1 MGREEHNVVS
11 GKPGRKEIIIF
22 IIMFAA
28 AAVLAGI
35 VAVNRSL
42 LGQKPVYVIESASE
56 MAFGSGGSTLV
67 IDNGKKTLLVL
78 NEDGKLK
85 KRYDGGEE
93 QDLFFYATHCAQSSD
108 GSIYISDITYG
119 RRGNLLDRERLIRIG
134 KGGREVLYEI
144 DYTGMEVEDIP
155 LQYGHIVELQESGG
169 EIYFTLNYADR
180 VEVKKADQ
188 SGGLTDVAVFAAEA
202 VRTDAA
208 YDIQSGMLAAAERT
222 GTIRMYDGS
231 GDSSVL
237 VQEEGGMPF
246 DMAARSGEVYYTEL
260 TDMTVRHFPVADPE
274 KQQVFYQSD
283 SLLYQ
288 LDVSADGNEVLA
300 TDNLGFYRLHGDGS
314 GACASSEYVDSAGC
328 VYYPWVI
335 VLWAFLIVSG
345 LIFAALAAR
354 MLYWI
359 VISVIS
365 NENSMRVML
374 IILTCLAVF
383 FILSYMLLSRL
394 LDASTTASEKQ
405 TSLFSELL
413 MLELEP
419 EEVSQLGS
427 PADHDTELY
436 ARIKAPLDKHI
447 WNYYEKGEFYYYV
460 IYRILD
466 GKIAYLMD
474 FEDTLPVTYPV
485 YEDDPEDNVYAEVL
499 HTGESFV
506 TSEIS
511 SYGAWTFMLSPIRD
525 SEGNIIALL
534 EVGQSLDAIERSQTE
549 LRRELLINA
558 AVSTVVL
565 TMLLLELIFLIG
577 FLQKK
582 MKLDHLDDVESV
594 PVRTIM
600 FISYV
605 ADSMQDAF
613 IAILCSQL
621 YGGGLPVSDSVA
633 IALPMSAQLLMMAIM
648 SFFAGRLTEI
658 FGSKKVISTGMLIQ
672 MAGFICC
679 FAGGNYPAILMGKML
694 IGCGMGLVYVGCNTA
709 AAACR
714 NSEVGAAAFAGI
726 SAGILSGVTI
736 GAGLASVLLS
746 LGGWRTVYG
755 TGAVIVFL
763 GVLLSLSSGSVHPAA
778 GSQDAADSRGEGFG
792 AFLLNRRVLGFF
804 AMMLLPFMMSL
815 SYREYFFP
823 LFAQERGITE
833 VRIGQIYLVCG
844 MAVIYLGPA
853 LSELMLRVFGAL
865 WSIIIASAAMGLCM
879 LLFVIHPGLLTVMI
893 GVVVLSVVISFAYT
907 CQYSYFDMVPEA
919 RKYGAGKSMGVY
931 SVVESL
937 GQTIGPVTYGAL
949 LSFGYREGIGIFA
962 SVMLGLTLIFMLL
975 MAKEAGNYKEE
986 AE

>member
-188 SGGLTDVAVFAAEA
+188 SGGITDVAVFAAEA

-208 YDIQSGMLAAAERT
+208 YDIQSGML
-222 GTIRMYDGS
+222 DGS

-365 NENSMRVML
+365 NENSMRMPV
-374 IILTCLAVF
+374 
-383 FILSYMLLSRL
+383 
-394 LDASTTASEKQ
+394 Q
-405 TSLFSELL
+405 
-413 MLELEP
+413 
-419 EEVSQLGS
+419 
-427 PADHDTELY
+427 
-436 ARIKAPLDKHI
+436 
-447 WNYYEKGEFYYYV
+447 
-460 IYRILD
+460 
-466 GKIAYLMD
+466 
-474 FEDTLPVTYPV
+474 LPV
-485 YEDDPEDNVYAEVL
+485 
-499 HTGESFV
+499 
-506 TSEIS
+506 
-511 SYGAWTFMLSPIRD
+511 
-525 SEGNIIALL
+525 
-534 EVGQSLDAIERSQTE
+534 
-549 LRRELLINA
+549 
-558 AVSTVVL
+558 
-565 TMLLLELIFLIG
+565 
-577 FLQKK
+577 K
-582 MKLDHLDDVESV
+582 
-594 PVRTIM
+594 
-600 FISYV
+600 
-605 ADSMQDAF
+605 
-613 IAILCSQL
+613 
-621 YGGGLPVSDSVA
+621 
-633 IALPMSAQLLMMAIM
+633 
-648 SFFAGRLTEI
+648 
-658 FGSKKVISTGMLIQ
+658 
-672 MAGFICC
+672 
-679 FAGGNYPAILMGKML
+679 
-694 IGCGMGLVYVGCNTA
+694 
-709 AAACR
+709 
-714 NSEVGAAAFAGI
+714 
-726 SAGILSGVTI
+726 
-736 GAGLASVLLS
+736 
-746 LGGWRTVYG
+746 
-755 TGAVIVFL
+755 
-763 GVLLSLSSGSVHPAA
+763 
-778 GSQDAADSRGEGFG
+778 SRP
-792 AFLLNRRVLGFF
+792 L
-804 AMMLLPFMMSL
+804 
-815 SYREYFFP
+815 FFP
-823 LFAQERGITE
+823 S
-833 VRIGQIYLVCG
+833 C
-844 MAVIYLGPA
+844 
-853 LSELMLRVFGAL
+853 
-865 WSIIIASAAMGLCM
+865 
-879 LLFVIHPGLLTVMI
+879 
-893 GVVVLSVVISFAYT
+893 
-907 CQYSYFDMVPEA
+907 
-919 RKYGAGKSMGVY
+919 
-931 SVVESL
+931 
-937 GQTIGPVTYGAL
+937 
-949 LSFGYREGIGIFA
+949 
-962 SVMLGLTLIFMLL
+962 
-975 MAKEAGNYKEE
+975 
-986 AE
+986 